1 MLEELIFSIGGMEGW
16 TTVNVKVE
24 KGIIHYVTD
33 NLLCGAGEE
42 TKLKKADSKLILQ
55 MIEDLNIGKVQF
67 TRDYTG

>member
-33 NLLCGAGEE
+33 NLLCGA
-42 TKLKKADSKLILQ
+42 KCSVLYALSALP
-55 MIEDLNIGKVQF
+55 
-67 TRDYTG
+67 